1 MLRKIILKAKL
12 IFIPCQENDYR
23 PKFLQSRFLFY
34 YLIVIL
40 LLKLVIVPFL
50 LYFPKT
56 VFFAEIT
63 QSVLIN
69 LTNQE
74 RQSSDAGILKE
85 NETLNQAALLKARDI
100 LEKDY
105 FAHFSP
111 EGVSPWY
118 WFEQAGY
125 RYRAAGENL
134 AIGFLDS
141 EEVNQAWMASPSH
154 KKNIINS
161 KYQDVG
167 IAIAKGD
174 FQGRETVVVV
184 QLFGVPQVL
193 AAGTPEEQP
202 SGVQPQEIALEEEV
216 SAKEEG
222 IAPPEERLLAEE
234 MVEQTLAFN
243 FFSFLALDYY
253 DIIQKIVYG
262 SLILVIL
269 SLLINIFVR
278 VRVQNKPLIFR
289 AVGFVLLLAFFSIL
303 DKELIIQIIPHEF
316 SIYGF

>member
-1 MLRKIILKAKL
+1 MLNKILLKAKL

-34 YLIVIL
+34 YLIGL
-40 LLKLVIVPFL
+40 LVLKLVIVPFL

-74 RQSSDAGILKE
+74 RQTSGVGILKE
-85 NETLNQAALLKARDI
+85 NEILNQAALLKAQDI

-105 FAHFSP
+105 FAHYSP
-111 EGVSPWY
+111 EGISPWY
-118 WFEQAGY
+118 WFDQAGY
-125 RYRAAGENL
+125 RYQAAGENL

-141 EEVNQAWMASPSH
+141 KEVSQAWMASPSH
-154 KKNIINS
+154 KKNIINP
-161 KYQDVG
+161 KYQDIG
-167 IAIAKGD
+167 IAVAKGD
-174 FQGRETVVVV
+174 FKGRETVVVV

-193 AAGTPEEQP
+193 AAGIQEEVEKIPEPSPESEVIAEEVVPEE
-202 SGVQPQEIALEEEV
+202 
-216 SAKEEG
+216 K
-222 IAPPEERLLAEE
+222 LLAEE
-234 MVEQTLAFN
+234 IAKQTLAFN

-253 DIIQKIVYG
+253 DIVQKIVYG
-262 SLILVIL
+262 SLIFVIL
-269 SLLINIFVR
+269 SLLINIFIR
-278 VRVQNKPLIFR
+278 VRVQHKPLILR
-289 AVGFVLLLAFFSIL
+289 AVVCILLLAVFSIL

-316 SIYGF
+316 SIHGF